1 VRPIPSSQ
9 TRQRRVGRGAAA
21 LVAFTCVACGT
32 VRSAPPSPAPSPDG
46 KAAVHRA
53 DVEDTFLL
61 SGELE
66 AVHSTSIVTPRSEG
80 ELQIR
85 WMAEDGTTVR
95 EGDKVVEFD
104 PSRLIQ
110 GLEERRLKVRQAEI
124 ELEGKERTFA
134 AETERKR
141 VAAEKAAVER
151 DKARIDADVPR
162 DLQPAV
168 DWQKKQNTFHEL
180 EAAFEKARLEEEAY
194 RVTGRADVEVARVA
208 VEKARRELT
217 SSERLLS
224 SMSTLAPKSGV
235 FLVGNFWQWG
245 PEGPRKLQPG
255 DTVWPGYPVATIPD
269 PSEMQVAATLTEVD
283 HGRIAPGMAARCI
296 LDTYPDKIFEGRVED
311 VGAVAA
317 EESGGFRPPGARA
330 GFSVRVALSRVDPL
344 MRPGLSVRV
353 EVVRRRWARALV
365 VPRRAARYD
374 GTRLV
379 VERSS
384 GPGPKTVPVEAC
396 TPLDCVITSGVEEG
410 DPVFLF

>member
-1 VRPIPSSQ
+1 MPSPQ
-9 TRQRRVGRGAAA
+9 DRRKRLLGWGVAIAASTLA
-21 LVAFTCVACGT
+21 ACGT

-46 KAAVHRA
+46 QAAARRA
-53 DVEDTFLL
+53 DIEDVFLL

-85 WMAEDGTTVR
+85 WMAEDGATVA

-124 ELEGKERTFA
+124 DLEGKERTAA
-134 AETERKR
+134 AEAERKR
-141 VAAEKAAVER
+141 VAVEKAEVER
-151 DKARIDADVPR
+151 DKARIDAHVPR

-168 DWQKKQNTFHEL
+168 DWQKKQNSFHEI

-194 RVTGRADVEVARVA
+194 RVTGRADVAVARVA

-217 SSERLLS
+217 SSERLLA

-269 PSEMQVAATLTEVD
+269 PSDMQVAATLTEVD
-283 HGRIAPGMAARCI
+283 HGRIAPGMKARCI
-296 LDTYPDKIFEGRVED
+296 LDTHPDRIFQGRVED

-330 GFSVRVALSRVDPL
+330 GFSVRVSLDRADPL

-353 EVVRRRWARALV
+353 EVVRRRWPRALV
-365 VPRRAARYD
+365 VPRRAARD
-374 GTRLV
+374 EGARLV

-384 GPGPKTVPVEAC
+384 GSGNRTVPVEAC
-396 TPLDCVITSGVEEG
+396 TPLDCVVPSGLEEG
-410 DPVFLF
+410 DRVLLF

>member
-1 VRPIPSSQ
+1 MPAQ
-9 TRQRRVGRGAAA
+9 QALGRRLLAVGAVVAAST
-21 LVAFTCVACGT
+21 LVACGT
-32 VRSAPPSPAPSPDG
+32 VRSAPSSPAPSPEG
-46 KAAVHRA
+46 EAAARRA
-53 DVEDTFLL
+53 DVEDVFLL

-66 AVHSTSIVTPRSEG
+66 AVHSTSIVTPRSQG

-85 WMAEDGTTVR
+85 WMAEDGSIVR

-104 PSRLIQ
+104 ASRLIQ
-110 GLEERRLKVRQAEI
+110 GMEERRLKMRQAEI
-124 ELEGKERTFA
+124 DLEGKARTAA

-141 VAAEKAAVER
+141 VAVEKAAVER
-151 DKARIDADVPR
+151 DKARIDAAVPR

-168 DWQKKQNTFHEL
+168 DWQKKQNTLHEL

-194 RVTGRADVEVARVA
+194 RVTGASDVAVARVA

-217 SSERLLS
+217 SSERLLAG
-224 SMSTLAPKSGV
+224 MSTLAPKSGV

-269 PSEMQVAATLTEVD
+269 PSEMQVAAALTEVD
-283 HGRIAPGMAARCI
+283 HGRIAPGMPARCI
-296 LDTYPDKIFEGRVED
+296 LDTYPDKVFQGVVED

-317 EESGGFRPPGARA
+317 EETGGFRPPGARA
-330 GFSVRVALSRVDPL
+330 GFSVRVSLSQADGV

-353 EVVRRRWARALV
+353 EVVRKRWAQALV

-374 GTRLV
+374 GARLV

-384 GPGPKTVPVEAC
+384 GSAGRIVPVEAC
-396 TPLDCVITSGVEEG
+396 TSLDCVVSSGLEEG
-410 DPVFLF
+410 DRVILF

>member
-1 VRPIPSSQ
+1 MPSPHD
-9 TRQRRVGRGAAA
+9 RRNRLLDWGVAVAASTLA
-21 LVAFTCVACGT
+21 ACGT
-32 VRSAPPSPAPSPDG
+32 VRSEPPAPAPSPAG
-46 KAAVHRA
+46 QAAARRA
-53 DVEDTFLL
+53 DVEDVFLL

-85 WMAEDGTTVR
+85 WMAEDGATVD

-104 PSRLIQ
+104 ASRLIQ

-124 ELEGKERTFA
+124 DLEGKERTAA
-134 AETERKR
+134 AEAERRR
-141 VAAEKAAVER
+141 VAVEKAEVER
-151 DKARIDADVPR
+151 DKTRIDANVPR
-162 DLQPAV
+162 ALQPAV

-180 EAAFEKARLEEEAY
+180 EAAFEKARLDEEAY
-194 RVTGRADVEVARVA
+194 RVTGRADVAVARVA

-217 SSERLLS
+217 SSERLLA

-283 HGRIAPGMAARCI
+283 HGRIAPGMKARCI
-296 LDTYPDKIFEGRVED
+296 LDTYPDRIFQGRVED

-330 GFSVRVALSRVDPL
+330 GFSVRVSLDRADPL

-353 EVVRRRWARALV
+353 EVVRRRWPRALV
-365 VPRRAARYD
+365 VPRRAARD
-374 GTRLV
+374 EGAHLV
-379 VERSS
+379 VERAS
-384 GPGPKTVPVEAC
+384 GSGARTVPVEAC
-396 TPLDCVITSGVEEG
+396 TPLDCVVPSGLEEG
-410 DPVFLF
+410 DRVLLF